1 MNKTELHLQK
11 WNLIVHKSIYLLGGN
26 MEKGPFSLRWCAILE
41 YEGVWSDG
49 TINDP
54 DDVSTSKLVE
64 NKGSTTTNGSCRIIR
79 SFKYLKNKINENWWK

>member
-1 MNKTELHLQK
+1 M
-11 WNLIVHKSIYLLGGN
+11 
-26 MEKGPFSLRWCAILE
+26 GPFSLRCCAILE

-49 TINDP
+49 TITDP

-79 SFKYLKNKINENWWK
+79 SFKYLKNKNKRKLMKINLRTFIADNLTTF

>member
-1 MNKTELHLQK
+1 
-11 WNLIVHKSIYLLGGN
+11 
-26 MEKGPFSLRWCAILE
+26 MEKGPFSLRCCAILE
-41 YEGVWSDG
+41 YEGVWSDE

-79 SFKYLKNKINENWWK
+79 SFKYLKNKNKRKLMKINLRTYIVDILTTF